1 MLTNIYQACGSKFVP
16 RAVLIDLEPSTM
28 DAVYTGPL
36 GQLFR
41 PDNFVLD
48 QAGADNNWAKG
59 HYTEV
64 RVFTSSLN
72 PTTTGSK
79 GIKPVARKLDFIFS
93 SNKEFSNNG
102 SRASRK
108 ALLSMWRT
116 LEFAKSLTSCLH
128 TRFNRTKQPTSSSWG
143 I

>member
-1 MLTNIYQACGSKFVP
+1 
-16 RAVLIDLEPSTM
+16 M

-79 GIKPVARKLDFIFS
+79 GTKPVARKLDFIFS
-93 SNKEFSNNG
+93 SKKDFQIMAQGHQEKLFCQCG
-102 SRASRK
+102 GR
-108 ALLSMWRT
+108 W
-116 LEFAKSLTSCLH
+116 SLPS
-128 TRFNRTKQPTSSSWG
+128 P
-143 I
+143 